1 MLFASH
7 LQNGHFAFLI
17 QGKYTNTHTPLTQT
31 LSNTLLLK
39 AYQIQKMTK
48 IYLRIKF
55 RIAYFMIRKPHCCNV
70 LLKDY
75 HCMILFEQF
84 EFKGV
89 LVQHKERII
98 SHLKPDNLSSNKDT
112 LLRVAL
118 KFAVERKI
126 HDNIGS
132 LSRCLSYSQTC
143 SNIIFNRA

>member
-1 MLFASH
+1 MLFVSH
-7 LQNGHFAFLI
+7 LQNGHVTFLI
-17 QGKYTNTHTPLTQT
+17 QGKYTNTHTPLPQT
-31 LSNTLLLK
+31 LSNRLLLK
-39 AYQIQKMTK
+39 AYQIQKITK
-48 IYLRIKF
+48 VYLKF
-55 RIAYFMIRKPHCCNV
+55 RIAYFMIRKPHCFNV

-89 LVQHKERII
+89 LVQHKELII
-98 SHLKPDNLSSNKDT
+98 NHLKPDNLSLNKDT

-118 KFAVERKI
+118 KFAVKI

-143 SNIIFNRA
+143 SNIIFNRT